1 MEILSD
7 LASTAHLAP
16 VLEERPL
23 SYGQRALWFLDRLS
37 PGNPAYVIAGAARA
51 RGLDAAALGRAAIAL
66 ATATRRSA
74 RPFTSGRK
82 ARSSGWARRPDAL
95 LLAEDATALDG
106 PGLARRLSEVA
117 YRPFDLESGPLWRLG
132 LLALA
137 GGDQALVLSIH
148 HIVSDFWSL
157 AVLLRDLGALYGAA
171 LGIAAAELPEPATDF
186 AQGIAE
192 EEARLAGPEGERL
205 WQFWRQALSGV
216 PLVLDL
222 PTDRPRPAVQ
232 TYRGEMRR
240 FALAPGLAGELRRLT
255 RRHGAT
261 LYMGLLAAFDVLLH
275 RYSGQERL
283 LVGCPTTG
291 RKTAELAGLVGYLVN
306 PVAIAADFRGDPGF
320 GELLGRVRATALAAF
335 AHQDYP
341 LPLLA
346 ERLEQERS
354 SGRTPIF
361 QVMCVLQ
368 KGRRASERGL
378 AALAVGEAGVR
389 LDFGPLALESLAL
402 QGPGAQFDLS
412 LALAE
417 TERGLGGRLA
427 YNRDLFEAATA
438 ARLLSH
444 FEVLLTRVASAAEA
458 DPAGVRSAP
467 ISGLSLLSPA
477 ERQQL
482 LVEWNA
488 PEAEYPGEGLVPERL
503 AARAARAPGAT
514 ALVLDGEWM
523 SYGELDARAAR
534 IGRHLR
540 ALGVGP
546 ESRVGILAERSFAMV
561 AALLGIWKAGGAYLP
576 LDGSLPA
583 ERLAFMLADAEV
595 AAVLVERHLAAAL
608 PDPAGPIP
616 GPIPRRT
623 LVLDALWDAEPPA
636 VGETSAMPH
645 LLPDHPAYVLY
656 TSGST
661 GRPKGVVVAH
671 RALDNRLRFVQAM
684 DLAPGDSFLHKTTI
698 SFDASIAEIFGPL
711 LVGGRTVLARPGG
724 ERDPGYLIGLL
735 RQHEISHASFT
746 MAMLS
751 VLLKEHSLRDCPSL
765 RTMVT
770 GGETVP
776 PDLPDRFHAQSDAE
790 LLNRYG
796 PTEATISV
804 TSWRCLREPRGRVIP
819 IGRPIARAEIH
830 LLDRDLQ
837 PVPIGV
843 PGELCIA
850 GVCLARGYLDRP
862 ALTAEKFIPCPF
874 SPIPGGRL
882 YRSGDLARFRPDG
895 AIEFVG
901 RIDSQVKV
909 RGFRVELGEIEA
921 ALQEHPAVERSAVVD
936 REEPGT
942 GSRRLVAYF
951 VPRPGRTVTPA
962 DLQELLQ
969 VKVPGYMM
977 PAAFV
982 ALERLPLGPTGK
994 VDRRALPE
1002 PAAGEPLLPGVAGE
1016 APRGPLEELLAGIWA
1031 DLLGVR
1037 PPGRQDNFFAL
1048 GGHSLLATQATSR
1061 VRQALGVEL
1070 PLKALFEAPTLAG
1083 FAAAVEA
1090 ARGGDE
1096 RSAQPLRP
1104 PLRPAPRGGPLALSF
1119 AQERLWFL
1127 DQLEPGLPSYNM
1139 PGAFDFA
1146 GPLDR
1151 RAFAASLGE
1160 IVRRHEALRTTFARS
1175 EEDRPVQV
1183 VAPADGAE
1191 GWRVP
1196 LVDLAGLPAVA
1207 RGLEGGRLTREE
1219 ARRPFDLAR
1228 GPLLRTVLLRSG
1240 PEAHRALLTL
1250 HHVIADGWSVAV
1262 LVREL
1267 GALYAAF
1274 REGRR
1279 SPLPEL
1285 AVQYADYARWQR
1297 GWLAGPALAAQLAW
1311 WRERLSGAPEGLD
1324 LPADRP
1330 RPAVPSSRGGR
1341 VRSTLPGEVAAAL
1354 ERLGRSRGATLYMTL
1369 LAGFS
1374 SLLARYTG
1382 QEDVVVGS
1390 PIANRTR
1397 IETEGLIGFFVN
1409 TLVLRTELPGDPPF
1423 GVLLRQVRE
1432 SMLAAH
1438 AHQDLPFER
1447 LVEELSPERSLAHT
1461 PLFQVMLVLQEAVLG
1476 ELRLPGLAVH
1486 PLPQEEAVARF
1497 DLLLQ
1502 ATPLAAGLAFSL
1514 EYSRD
1519 LFEEATAA
1527 RLLGHLGNLL
1537 AGVAADPDLRLTA
1550 LPLLGAAER
1559 QEVLRWS
1566 AGPVQ
1571 TVGEERVH
1579 AFFEAQ
1585 AERSPLAPAVEMDG
1599 ELLSYAEL
1607 EARANQLAR
1616 HLQALGVGGG
1626 GRESA
1631 VGICLPRSL
1640 ALPVAVLAVLK
1651 AGGVYVPLD
1660 PAYPSDRL
1668 ALVMEDAGL
1677 AALLTTSPLLG
1688 RLPASALQGEG
1699 GVPLVLVDAEAT
1711 AIAAR
1716 SAARPRTFLSGG
1728 DSLTYVLYTSGST
1741 GRPKGVAMPHRP
1753 LANMIAWQ
1761 LGAAA
1766 PGRRTLQFASLS
1778 FDVSFQEMLSTW
1790 GSGGCLVLVSDELRR
1805 DPPALLRLLR
1815 ERRVER
1821 LFLPFVALQQI
1832 AEAVADGSE
1841 VAGAPRGDDGR
1852 RAAPGDRRARRA
1864 LPQDAG
1870 EPSREPVRPHR
1881 GARGHRLHPRRSS
1894 PRPGPPCRPSAGR
1907 SPTCAPCSSTACRRS
1922 PASRCRWGC
1931 RASSI
1936 SAAGRGRGSRAA
1948 TSAVRS

>member
-1 MEILSD
+1 M
-7 LASTAHLAP
+7 
-16 VLEERPL
+16 EERPL

-51 RGLDAAALGRAAIAL
+51 RGLDAAALGRAAAAL
-66 ATATRRSA
+66 ADRHPALRTTFHEGPEGPVQRVGAAT
-74 RPFTSGRK
+74 
-82 ARSSGWARRPDAL
+82 DVL
-95 LLAEDATALDG
+95 LLEEDATALDG
-106 PGLARRLSEVA
+106 PGLARRLSAVA
-117 YRPFDLESGPLWRLG
+117 YRPFDLESGPPWRLG

-157 AVLLRDLGALYGAA
+157 AVLLRDLGALYGAE

-186 AQGIAE
+186 AQRVAE
-192 EEARLAGPEGERL
+192 EEMRLAGPEGERL

-320 GELLGRVRATALAAF
+320 GELLGRVRTSALAAF

-378 AALAVGEAGVR
+378 AALSVGEAGVR

-438 ARLLSH
+438 ARLLGH
-444 FEVLLTRVASAAEA
+444 FEVLLTRIAGAGEA
-458 DPAGVRSAP
+458 DPAGALSAR

-503 AARAARAPGAT
+503 AARAARTPEAT
-514 ALVLDGEWM
+514 ALVLDGRWM

-583 ERLAFMLADAEV
+583 ERLAFMLADAGV

-616 GPIPRRT
+616 GRT

-636 VGETSAMPH
+636 VGETSATPH

-735 RQHEISHASFT
+735 RQHEVSHASFT

-804 TSWRCLREPRGRVIP
+804 TSWRCLREPRGRGIP

-874 SPIPGGRL
+874 SATPGGRL
-882 YRSGDLARFRPDG
+882 YRSGDLARFRSDG

-951 VPRPGRTVTPA
+951 VPRPGGAVTPA
-962 DLQELLQ
+962 DLQELLR

-1002 PAAGEPLLPGVAGE
+1002 PGGRAPPAEGRERGAARAARRAPG
-1016 APRGPLEELLAGIWA
+1016 R
-1031 DLLGVR
+1031 DLGR
-1037 PPGRQDNFFAL
+1037 PPGGSPTGPARQL
-1048 GGHSLLATQATSR
+1048 
-1061 VRQALGVEL
+1061 
-1070 PLKALFEAPTLAG
+1070 
-1083 FAAAVEA
+1083 
-1090 ARGGDE
+1090 
-1096 RSAQPLRP
+1096 LRP
-1104 PLRPAPRGGPLALSF
+1104 
-1119 AQERLWFL
+1119 
-1127 DQLEPGLPSYNM
+1127 
-1139 PGAFDFA
+1139 
-1146 GPLDR
+1146 
-1151 RAFAASLGE
+1151 
-1160 IVRRHEALRTTFARS
+1160 
-1175 EEDRPVQV
+1175 
-1183 VAPADGAE
+1183 
-1191 GWRVP
+1191 
-1196 LVDLAGLPAVA
+1196 
-1207 RGLEGGRLTREE
+1207 
-1219 ARRPFDLAR
+1219 
-1228 GPLLRTVLLRSG
+1228 
-1240 PEAHRALLTL
+1240 
-1250 HHVIADGWSVAV
+1250 
-1262 LVREL
+1262 
-1267 GALYAAF
+1267 
-1274 REGRR
+1274 RR
-1279 SPLPEL
+1279 SL
-1285 AVQYADYARWQR
+1285 APGDP
-1297 GWLAGPALAAQLAW
+1297 GDLAGPAGAGGGAAAQ
-1311 WRERLSGAPEGLD
+1311 
-1324 LPADRP
+1324 
-1330 RPAVPSSRGGR
+1330 GG
-1341 VRSTLPGEVAAAL
+1341 V
-1354 ERLGRSRGATLYMTL
+1354 RGAYP
-1369 LAGFS
+1369 G
-1374 SLLARYTG
+1374 R
-1382 QEDVVVGS
+1382 
-1390 PIANRTR
+1390 
-1397 IETEGLIGFFVN
+1397 
-1409 TLVLRTELPGDPPF
+1409 LR
-1423 GVLLRQVRE
+1423 RR
-1432 SMLAAH
+1432 
-1438 AHQDLPFER
+1438 
-1447 LVEELSPERSLAHT
+1447 
-1461 PLFQVMLVLQEAVLG
+1461 
-1476 ELRLPGLAVH
+1476 
-1486 PLPQEEAVARF
+1486 
-1497 DLLLQ
+1497 
-1502 ATPLAAGLAFSL
+1502 
-1514 EYSRD
+1514 
-1519 LFEEATAA
+1519 
-1527 RLLGHLGNLL
+1527 
-1537 AGVAADPDLRLTA
+1537 
-1550 LPLLGAAER
+1550 
-1559 QEVLRWS
+1559 
-1566 AGPVQ
+1566 
-1571 TVGEERVH
+1571 
-1579 AFFEAQ
+1579 
-1585 AERSPLAPAVEMDG
+1585 
-1599 ELLSYAEL
+1599 
-1607 EARANQLAR
+1607 
-1616 HLQALGVGGG
+1616 GGG
-1626 GRESA
+1626 GA
-1631 VGICLPRSL
+1631 
-1640 ALPVAVLAVLK
+1640 
-1651 AGGVYVPLD
+1651 AGG
-1660 PAYPSDRL
+1660 R
-1668 ALVMEDAGL
+1668 
-1677 AALLTTSPLLG
+1677 
-1688 RLPASALQGEG
+1688 
-1699 GVPLVLVDAEAT
+1699 GVE
-1711 AIAAR
+1711 
-1716 SAARPRTFLSGG
+1716 S
-1728 DSLTYVLYTSGST
+1728 
-1741 GRPKGVAMPHRP
+1741 
-1753 LANMIAWQ
+1753 
-1761 LGAAA
+1761 AAA
-1766 PGRRTLQFASLS
+1766 PAHGERRA
-1778 FDVSFQEMLSTW
+1778 
-1790 GSGGCLVLVSDELRR
+1790 GSAAPLLRPGAALVSR
-1805 DPPALLRLLR
+1805 PAAAR
-1815 ERRVER
+1815 
-1821 LFLPFVALQQI
+1821 
-1832 AEAVADGSE
+1832 
-1841 VAGAPRGDDGR
+1841 APD
-1852 RAAPGDRRARRA
+1852 
-1864 LPQDAG
+1864 L
-1870 EPSREPVRPHR
+1870 
-1881 GARGHRLHPRRSS
+1881 
-1894 PRPGPPCRPSAGR
+1894 
-1907 SPTCAPCSSTACRRS
+1907 
-1922 PASRCRWGC
+1922 
-1931 RASSI
+1931 
-1936 SAAGRGRGSRAA
+1936 
-1948 TSAVRS
+1948 